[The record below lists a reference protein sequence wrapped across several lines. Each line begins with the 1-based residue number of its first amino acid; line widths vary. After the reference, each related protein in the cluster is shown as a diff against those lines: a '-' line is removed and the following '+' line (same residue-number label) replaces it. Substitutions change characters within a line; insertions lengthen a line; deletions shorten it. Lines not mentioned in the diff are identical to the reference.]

1 MNLSLIYPF
10 HMTMLE
16 YVAWAKTPAFD
27 KAIAEVI
34 RCELSHVDK
43 GANRILLAHLR
54 CYEIAAELIVDT
66 NEMIN

>member
-10 HMTMLE
+10 PMTMFE
-16 YVAWAKTPAFD
+16 YVAWAKTPDFD

-43 GANRILLAHLR
+43 GVNRILLAHLR
-54 CYEIAAELIVDT
+54 CYEIAAEHTGDT
-66 NEMIN
+66 PTK